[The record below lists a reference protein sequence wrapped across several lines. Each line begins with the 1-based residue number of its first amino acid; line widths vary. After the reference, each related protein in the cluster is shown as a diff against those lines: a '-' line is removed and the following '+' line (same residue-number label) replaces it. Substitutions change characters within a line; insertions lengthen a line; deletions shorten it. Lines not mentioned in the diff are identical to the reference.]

1 MEDLYVVQ
9 SINMTL
15 NGGVNKPTVSDDHVV
30 EPTSQTGIV
39 ENAPIA
45 EPVVKPKRQYN
56 RRKPLNK

>member
-1 MEDLYVVQ
+1 
-9 SINMTL
+9 MTL

>member
-1 MEDLYVVQ
+1 MESL
-9 SINMTL
+9 INLLSRMVMSL
-15 NGGVNKPTVSDDHVV
+15 
-30 EPTSQTGIV
+30 SQTDIV